1 MPQYEDIQSQIEPI
15 SLNNARIYAQN
26 MNQWKTFNG
35 VRKNQSKSS
44 MEKQREVAKLGIKR
58 NFRFYD
64 VSRKKEREKL
74 KAGRET

>member
-1 MPQYEDIQSQIEPI
+1 MQQYEDNQSQIEPM
-15 SLNNARIYAQN
+15 SLNIAPIYAQN
-26 MNQWKTFNG
+26 MNQCETFNG

-64 VSRKKEREKL
+64 VSRKKR
-74 KAGRET
+74 T